1 MAAGAES
8 IRCIHRAGGPGGL
21 PDRLPAGQGS
31 RPAEVALVV
40 KSLVRGGGRAGALW
54 IVGKSFNG
62 GGDGRRHPSRFV
74 PEAQA
79 DLDQRLIRAAKANDA
94 GAVAELIRA
103 GGNVNAKDAVQDS
116 AFLYAGAEGFNA
128 VLRLTLANGADV
140 ASTNRFGGT
149 ALIPAS
155 EHGHVDTVRILLA
168 AGVPVNHVNNLGWT
182 AMQEAILL
190 NNGGPRQQEVV
201 RQLLA
206 VGADPG
212 IRDPQGRTALAN
224 AERLGFEEIAALIR
238 ERDLPR

>member
-116 AFLYAGAEGFNA
+116 AFLYAGAEGIPRGSSA
-128 VLRLTLANGADV
+128 DLGRRRGRAEHQPLRRNG
-140 ASTNRFGGT
+140 
-149 ALIPAS
+149 L
-155 EHGHVDTVRILLA
+155 
-168 AGVPVNHVNNLGWT
+168 
-182 AMQEAILL
+182 
-190 NNGGPRQQEVV
+190 
-201 RQLLA
+201 
-206 VGADPG
+206 
-212 IRDPQGRTALAN
+212 
-224 AERLGFEEIAALIR
+224 
-238 ERDLPR
+238 DLPQVNMATWILCRFSWPQAFP